1 MNQQKLELARSLA
14 RSKYDSGW
22 RPKHILG
29 TGNMKLLKGMT
40 RGVLTAGLSLAP
52 ADSSGVMNVCPK
64 ASRECKAFCLFG
76 AGRGAENFHGA
87 EGVNPTWVARILRT
101 IWWKE
106 HPEDFKQTL
115 VDDIAFY
122 QRRAARKGFDLAV
135 RLNVYSD
142 IAWEVK
148 FPEVFKRFPEV
159 QFYDYTAIAKRFDKP
174 LPENYDLTFSLKED
188 NHRVAATTLKKG
200 QNVSAVIRYSEFPLQ
215 FMDAPTVDGDEHDLR
230 YLDPRGGHV
239 VVLRPKGPLRTSRS
253 PFIQLV
259 QA

>member
-64 ASRECKAFCLFG
+64 ASPECRAYCLFG
-76 AGRGAENFHGA
+76 SGRGHENFHGA
-87 EGVNPTWVARILRT
+87 EGVNPTWIARILRT

-106 HPEDFKQTL
+106 NPTDFKKTL
-115 VDDIAFY
+115 ADDIAFY
-122 QRRAARKGFDLAV
+122 ERRAGRLGLDLAI

-142 IAWEVK
+142 IAWETK
-148 FPEVFKRFPEV
+148 FPELFKRFPDV
-159 QFYDYTAIAKRFDKP
+159 QFYDYTAIAKRLEKA
-174 LPENYDLTFSLKED
+174 LPRNYHLTFSLKED
-188 NHRVAATTLKKG
+188 NHQVAATTLKNG
-200 QNVSAVIRYSEFPLQ
+200 RNVSAVIRYSDFPQQ
-215 FMDAPTVDGDEHDLR
+215 FMGAPTVDGDEHDLR
-230 YLDPRGGHV
+230 YLDPPGGHV
-239 VVLRPKGPLRTSRS
+239 VVLRPKGPLLASRS